1 MATLQVKNLPDELY
15 ADLREMAK
23 ARNITISAAVRSAI
37 ERDVSNAKWWDRWD
51 KLPDRDINLDAVDLL
66 REAREMRDAE
76 LE

>member
-37 ERDVSNAKWWDRWD
+37 ERDVSYAKWWDRWD

-76 LE
+76 FE